1 MLFTPGP
8 VMTSEA
14 VKAVLLQ
21 PDIPHRQPVFE
32 QYVRRIRESLL
43 RLSGANDGTT
53 AVVVS
58 GSGTAANETALSSI
72 VRPGEAV
79 LLLTNGEFGER
90 LRGILEVYAYPLH
103 VLDFGWAVPYDLEA
117 IRKTLADQPA
127 IGWVCMVYHETSTGM
142 RNPVG
147 AVGALT
153 ADAGRKLF
161 VDCVSAIG
169 GEPLDVVRDQIDVC
183 TGVPNKAIAG
193 LPGVSFVIARR
204 SSVPEL
210 GEAMPRRNVYL
221 NLQKHIEWSDR
232 SEQTPNTPSVQM
244 FVALDAAL
252 QELLAEGL
260 ERASALPRM
269 RRDLAC
275 GPRTTRIAPAASAG
289 ASLQHGDD
297 GLPAAGPA
305 SGRVHRR
312 HGRAGLRALPGQG
325 TVARAE
331 LLPDRQHGLDPA
343 GRLPPAVAGAGIRR
357 CVRSDGPAVR
367 AARESHRMM
376 RNLPEH
382 KEGAP
387 RLRDRDGSG
396 RHDLD

>member
-21 PDIPHRQPVFE
+21 PDIPHRRPVFE
-32 QYVRRIRESLL
+32 QFVRRIREGLL
-43 RLSGANDGTT
+43 RLSGADAGTT

-58 GSGTAANETALSSI
+58 GSGTAANEAALSSI
-72 VRPGEAV
+72 VRPGEEV

-103 VLDFGWAVPYDLEA
+103 VLDFGWAVPYNLEA
-117 IRKTLADQPA
+117 VRKTLADHPA

-142 RNPVG
+142 RNALG

-153 ADAGRKLF
+153 AEAGRKLF

-169 GEPLDVVRDQIDVC
+169 GEPLDVVRDRVDVC

-221 NLQKHIEWSDR
+221 NLQKHMESSDR
-232 SEQTPNTPSVQM
+232 AQQTPNTPSVQM

-260 ERASALPRM
+260 EARMARYRECAAILRQGLERLGLRLLLTPDHRSNTVTAAFLPRGLRVDEFIEAM
-269 RRDLAC
+269 DAQGYVLYPGK
-275 GPRTTRIAPAASAG
+275 GPLLEQNCFQIANMGWILPQDCHQL
-289 ASLQHGDD
+289 LQVLESTLRAKHA
-297 GLPAAGPA
+297 LPAAG
-305 SGRVHRR
+305 SG
-312 HGRAGLRALPGQG
+312 G
-325 TVARAE
+325 
-331 LLPDRQHGLDPA
+331 
-343 GRLPPAVAGAGIRR
+343 GA
-357 CVRSDGPAVR
+357 A
-367 AARESHRMM
+367 
-376 RNLPEH
+376 
-382 KEGAP
+382 
-387 RLRDRDGSG
+387 
-396 RHDLD
+396 

>member
-1 MLFTPGP
+1 MIEKKMLFTPGP

-43 RLSGANDGTT
+43 RLSGAGTGTT

-72 VRPGEAV
+72 VRPNEAV

-103 VLDFGWAVPYDLEA
+103 VLDFGWAVPYDLGA
-117 IRKTLADQPA
+117 VRKTLAENPS

-147 AVGALT
+147 AVGGLT
-153 ADAGRKLF
+153 ADAGRRLF

-169 GEPLDVVRDQIDVC
+169 GEPLDVMRDQIDVC

-210 GEAMPRRNVYL
+210 GKDMPRRNVYL
-221 NLQKHIEWSDR
+221 NLQKHMEWSDR
-232 SEQTPNTPSVQM
+232 AEQTPNTPSVQM

-260 ERASALPRM
+260 EERF
-269 RRDLAC
+269 RRYAEC
-275 GPRTTRIAPAASAG
+275 AGIIRTGLERLG
-289 ASLQHGDD
+289 LRLL
-297 GLPAAGPA
+297 LPAEDRSNTVTTAF
-305 SGRVHRR
+305 
-312 HGRAGLRALPGQG
+312 LPGGVRVDEFIEAMDGQG
-325 TVARAE
+325 YVLYPGKGPLLEQSCFQVANMGWI
-331 LLPDRQHGLDPA
+331 LPDDCR
-343 GRLPPAVAGAGIRR
+343 RLLQVM
-357 CVRSDGPAVR
+357 
-367 AARESHRMM
+367 EST
-376 RNLPEH
+376 
-382 KEGAP
+382 
-387 RLRDRDGSG
+387 LRDRRVAATKRSG
-396 RHDLD
+396 DRLR